1 MRNVSASTRSLT
13 DVEMTTVTTVYTIDG
28 NSSRNLNPKGERIE
42 IQTVKQ
48 KVKDEGSQN
57 DIR

>member
-1 MRNVSASTRSLT
+1 MRNVSASNRSVT
-13 DVEMTTVTTVYTIDG
+13 DVEMTTFTTNVEG
-28 NSSRNLNPKGERIE
+28 NSSRNLNPKRERIE
-42 IQTVKQ
+42 VQTVKQ

>member
-1 MRNVSASTRSLT
+1 MRNVSASTRSVT
-13 DVEMTTVTTVYTIDG
+13 DVEMTTFTTNVEG
-28 NSSRNLNPKGERIE
+28 NSSRNLNPKRERIE
-42 IQTVKQ
+42 VQTVKQ